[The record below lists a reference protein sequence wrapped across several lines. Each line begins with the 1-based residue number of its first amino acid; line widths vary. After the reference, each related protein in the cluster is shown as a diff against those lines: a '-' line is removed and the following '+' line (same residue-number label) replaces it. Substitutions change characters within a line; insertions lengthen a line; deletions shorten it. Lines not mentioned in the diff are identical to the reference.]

1 MKRIALL
8 ATCLAL
14 VVVLLGAYTRLKD
27 AGLGCPDWPGCYGHW
42 TVPTHPEHLAKV
54 NAHYPDQPL
63 VTDKAWAEMV
73 HRYFAATLGLL
84 VAGLAV
90 HAWRFKRHYTSS
102 QRKLIYGLLCLVILQ
117 GLLGKYTVTFG
128 LHPGIVMAHL
138 LGGFTTL
145 TVLSLLFYMKSTHRS
160 NTHAGKRLPAGGIL
174 CTTVLLIQIALGGWT
189 SANYAA
195 RSCPTLP
202 SCTDDWL
209 KIADFDSAFSMPA
222 IAGYAHG
229 AGTSHEY
236 APHLDVAS
244 KITIQMTHRIGAAL
258 TLIFLGSYF
267 LGILLSRKN
276 PGRIRTLALVG
287 LTTLSLQIS
296 LGILNIVL
304 DLPLAI
310 AVAHNG
316 VAVLLLIS
324 LVLLNYAL
332 YQQSGIR
339 HEPSR
344 RSSADYEHTSM
355 A

>member
-8 ATCLAL
+8 AACLAL

-42 TVPTHPEHLAKV
+42 TVPTQP
-54 NAHYPDQPL
+54 AHMEKANTHFPNQPL
-63 VTDKAWAEMV
+63 VTHKAWAEMV

-84 VAGLAV
+84 VVVLAA
-90 HAWRFKRHYTSS
+90 HAWRFKARYPSS
-102 QRKLIYGLLCLVILQ
+102 QRKLVYGLLILVLFQ
-117 GLLGKYTVTFG
+117 GLLGKYTVTLG

-145 TVLSLLFYMKSTHRS
+145 TLLSLLCYMKAVPRS
-160 NTHAGKRLPAGGIL
+160 PAHGGRHLPAMGLL
-174 CTTVLLIQIALGGWT
+174 CIAALAIQIALGGWT

-202 SCTDDWL
+202 SCTEDWL
-209 KIADFDSAFSMPA
+209 DIADFDSAFSMPA
-222 IAGYAHG
+222 IADYSHG

-236 APHLDVAS
+236 APHMDVAS
-244 KITIQMTHRIGAAL
+244 KITIQMTHRIGAAF
-258 TLIFLGSYF
+258 TLVLLGSYF
-267 LGILLSRKN
+267 IGIMLSRKHIA
-276 PGRIRTLALVG
+276 RVRYLALFG
-287 LTTLSLQIS
+287 LSALLLQVS
-296 LGILNIVL
+296 LGILNILL

-316 VAVLLLIS
+316 VAAVLLIS
-324 LVLLNYAL
+324 LVILNYAL
-332 YQQSGIR
+332 YQQTGIR
-339 HEPSR
+339 HESSR
-344 RSSADYEHTSM
+344 RSSANNEHPSM